1 MGKVKDLDT
10 KEGREALFLN
20 DAASMDELDDL
31 LKEISREVD
40 NLLHETEKLCR
51 VVDELSGTGTSSQKK
66 KRGEIKIDPDPRK
79 LFDPELLF

>member
-31 LKEISREVD
+31 LKEINAEVD
-40 NLLHETEKLCR
+40 NLLRETEKLCR
-51 VVDELSGTGTSSQKK
+51 LVDEISGTGIFDQKS
-66 KRGEIKIDPDPRK
+66 KREKINLDPDPRK

>member
-31 LKEISREVD
+31 LKEINAEVD
-40 NLLHETEKLCR
+40 NLLRETEKLCR
-51 VVDELSGTGTSSQKK
+51 VVDELSGTGIFNQKN
-66 KRGEIKIDPDPRK
+66 KREKINLDPDPRK

>member
-10 KEGREALFLN
+10 KEGRESLFLN

-31 LKEISREVD
+31 LKEINAEVD
-40 NLLHETEKLCR
+40 NLLRETEKLCR
-51 VVDELSGTGTSSQKK
+51 VVDELSGTGIFNQKN
-66 KRGEIKIDPDPRK
+66 KREKINLDPDPRK

>member
-31 LKEISREVD
+31 LKEINAEVD
-40 NLLHETEKLCR
+40 NLLRETEKLCR
-51 VVDELSGTGTSSQKK
+51 VVDELSGTGIFDQKN
-66 KRGEIKIDPDPRK
+66 KREKINLDPDPRK

>member
-31 LKEISREVD
+31 LKEINAEVD
-40 NLLHETEKLCR
+40 NLLRETEKLCR
-51 VVDELSGTGTSSQKK
+51 VVD
-66 KRGEIKIDPDPRK
+66 
-79 LFDPELLF
+79 

>member
-20 DAASMDELDDL
+20 DAASEDELARL
-31 LKEISREVD
+31 MSEIGNEVD
-40 NLLHETEKLCR
+40 NLRNETEKLCR
-51 VVDELSGTGTSSQKK
+51 MVDELSGKGVFEQESERKK
-66 KRGEIKIDPDPRK
+66 IYIDPDPRK